1 MIQKYTKK
9 PVTIEAIQWTKG
21 TMDEVLTWMPSNR
34 VVIRVLGME
43 ENPYESLKW
52 TYEYF
57 IQTLEGEMKISEGD
71 YIIKGVKGEFYP
83 CKPDI
88 FEATYDKVYV
98 TEEQDPILE
107 LKEMDQD
114 PTIKFMTKGPEEV
127 IRITKGKFYFKGEE
141 VEDKYQV
148 YERFND
154 WMTMI
159 EEPVSKPTLKDLKFN
174 ETKID
179 NINW

>member
-9 PVTIEAIQWTKG
+9 PVTIEAIQWTPENKSAI
-21 TMDEVLTWMPSNR
+21 WKW
-34 VVIRVLGME
+34 VVEDNNGIIVSQIDM
-43 ENPYESLKW
+43 NNK
-52 TYEYF
+52 TQEYF
-57 IQTLEGEMKISEGD
+57 IDTLEGNMKIGEGD

-88 FEATYDKVYV
+88 FEMTYDKVYV
-98 TEEQDPILE
+98 TEEQEPLLE

-114 PTIKFMTKGPEEV
+114 PTIKFMTRVPEEV
-127 IRITKGKFYFKGEE
+127 IRISKGKFYFKGEE
-141 VEDKYQV
+141 IEDKYQV
-148 YERFND
+148 YERFNE
-154 WMTMI
+154 WMTMA
-159 EEPVSKPTLKDLKFN
+159 EEPVSKPTFKDLKFN